1 MVKFDLKKAI
11 LENKATFFS
20 SLNEGQFSWMTQD
33 TGQQIGSEE
42 ENTIPVYMFDN
53 TGKYYY
59 EPNYDGYGVF
69 GGKDYYELLDQMN
82 GGKGDRDRGIDLA
95 FNKEETSS
103 PVLFPALVTSP
114 SNFNYKNH
122 DFTKEAESDPNQSWY
137 AEPEYD
143 EEDDF
148 YRGYDDEDEE
158 NEEELEEGYMG
169 QFYAPEY
176 LEQKYGK
183 EMASKIEAEIDEMD
197 ENSYDRFTGMESA
210 EEVENYIVD
219 IKDMLNLNEGT
230 IEEAYNSYT
239 FKVAKNFAKYM
250 SKKEGR
256 DFEVTM
262 NSVDE
267 YSFDLDLDG
276 EPYAGGSYLIQNGN
290 IHNVAIPGNPIY
302 ATTDDME
309 DYIGEGYDEFKRAD
323 KGSKGVTAKNKGEEE
338 VYGAGVK
345 KGEKIE
351 KKKMKM
357 SEFKAKIKEMVLA
370 EMNLDIDNMEDAPE
384 SEVDFLA
391 EIKAML
397 NEEEGL
403 TPLQDY
409 VYQYEIE
416 ISGEDQAQEFLDD
429 IKQLN
434 TPQDVYDYYAY
445 GRDLKDSDLDNIF
458 RQVKRKFAS
467 SNTADDL
474 TPLQKRVYSY
484 TKERF
489 GFEDAKNSLD
499 QIKTLT
505 TSQEFI
511 DWLNKKIEAEKS
523 LNENTTADIEKKIKS
538 GEIDAKEIEA
548 AAKKAMSGD
557 STDLALMMAGFGKM
571 FEAKKDEEVADE
583 EIEVTDEFS
592 TEEPQGPGGID
603 VAQNA
608 DADLTGDK
616 KDVQDNLEA
625 ALEAAK
631 ALGDDKLA
639 TQIGNSL
646 TFFTKQHVVKED
658 LNKDEELGTPSEGMH
673 NTLLSYIKQD
683 ARATY
688 PKDYNKYFIFLRA
701 QAKPMS
707 GPNKPQIWMKFL
719 KDLVKNKAVSM
730 NDLIDFSEKGY
741 NNGGPGLEGLATY
754 LFKQGNPEILRKI
767 DNLSNQSNINES
779 MFPILKRILK

>member
-1 MVKFDLKKAI
+1 
-11 LENKATFFS
+11 
-20 SLNEGQFSWMTQD
+20 
-33 TGQQIGSEE
+33 
-42 ENTIPVYMFDN
+42 
-53 TGKYYY
+53 
-59 EPNYDGYGVF
+59 
-69 GGKDYYELLDQMN
+69 
-82 GGKGDRDRGIDLA
+82 
-95 FNKEETSS
+95 
-103 PVLFPALVTSP
+103 
-114 SNFNYKNH
+114 
-122 DFTKEAESDPNQSWY
+122 
-137 AEPEYD
+137 
-143 EEDDF
+143 
-148 YRGYDDEDEE
+148 
-158 NEEELEEGYMG
+158 
-169 QFYAPEY
+169 
-176 LEQKYGK
+176 
-183 EMASKIEAEIDEMD
+183 MD
-197 ENSYDRFTGMESA
+197 ENSYDRFTGMDSA

-267 YSFDLDLDG
+267 YSFDLDLDD

-323 KGSKGVTAKNKGEEE
+323 KGSKGVTAKNKGEKE

-345 KGEKIE
+345 KGEEIE
-351 KKKMKM
+351 KKKMKI
-357 SEFKAKIKEMVLA
+357 SEFKAKIKEMILA
-370 EMNLDIDNMEDAPE
+370 EMDGPAVVDKEY
-384 SEVDFLA
+384 DFLA
-391 EIKAML
+391 EIEEML
-397 NEEEGL
+397 NEAEGL

-511 DWLNKKIEAEKS
+511 DWLNKKIEAEKG
-523 LNENTTADIEKKIKS
+523 LE
-538 GEIDAKEIEA
+538 EA
-548 AAKKAMSGD
+548 
-557 STDLALMMAGFGKM
+557 
-571 FEAKKDEEVADE
+571 KDEEVADE

-631 ALGDDKLA
+631 ALGDEKLA

-658 LNKDEELGTPSEGMH
+658 LNEDKNLTESKYKKGDMLQTYGGEEEVTVIDIKSNLAAALADTENPKAVGLLKQNLRQNLIDDED
-673 NTLLSYIKQD
+673 K
-683 ARATY
+683 
-688 PKDYNKYFIFLRA
+688 
-701 QAKPMS
+701 
-707 GPNKPQIWMKFL
+707 NKPFYLVTSNSFPEDMYYVESEL
-719 KDLVKNKAVSM
+719 KS
-730 NDLIDFSEKGY
+730 S
-741 NNGGPGLEGLATY
+741 
-754 LFKQGNPEILRKI
+754 
-767 DNLSNQSNINES
+767 INES
-779 MFPILKRILK
+779 MFPMLKKILK